1 MRISIATN
9 KIKKKPMVSRLWYST
24 LLQTNV
30 SKEYTINI
38 EKATVHM
45 ELLSWKKKTFQEKD
59 LINSNQQIYFL
70 LTEKKNLSVTFH
82 LEWLLDLGLGVENV
96 KINWWL
102 ILRRLS
108 SRLLLENVLNTT
120 TNNNNKIINCSITQW
135 KNYSL

>member
-1 MRISIATN
+1 
-9 KIKKKPMVSRLWYST
+9 MVSRLWYST

-70 LTEKKNLSVTFH
+70 LTEKKKSFSNLSSGVA
-82 LEWLLDLGLGVENV
+82 LGSW
-96 KINWWL
+96 I
-102 ILRRLS
+102 R
-108 SRLLLENVLNTT
+108 SR
-120 TNNNNKIINCSITQW
+120 KCQD
-135 KNYSL
+135 